1 MQRKIKPIFVLAAAV
16 LFGFVFSACNRT
28 QIENAISVGFME
40 NINAEALKSSVQ
52 RHLKKIS
59 DSGTLNTYEL
69 NFGDTVKQIFH
80 NSEFTISWL
89 EDLTANK
96 GVLLSHIQRLALRT
110 QSHGL
115 DPNYYHQKY
124 IEFCEKRIRTGRWD
138 TADKI
143 PMDSVAMLL
152 LLTADA
158 SMGLYHDLSCGRFQP
173 EYTGSLDKLP
183 RRKCGNLRSLPGSD
197 TISKTLNSCW
207 PSFFPYVNLQKEYE
221 RVLRLK
227 DTAAIPKLVLTKNL
241 KSLSSVQIRS
251 LARRLRLHG
260 YLELPDSLLL
270 KKQEWDADLENAL
283 LGMQLQHFPE
293 PSLKL
298 DKATC
303 EALNADRSLML
314 LRLKVNLERWRWLGP
329 VSDSSRVWVNI
340 AENKLYAW
348 RDDTLRLEMKVCTGA
363 NRDEVYY
370 SRLAES
376 AKDPEKTAPDNLE
389 TPLLKAKINQ
399 FVANPVWHVPRN
411 IMVKEM
417 LPHLQKDPGYLG
429 KHNYRLLD
437 LNNNEINPLSVNWKK
452 VTKDKWRYKV
462 EQMPGPENA
471 LGRVVVHFPNLY
483 SIFMHDT
490 PSQFAFK
497 LDFRHVSHG
506 CVRMEEPLQM
516 VAFLTAFNKK
526 DNYDDVLVSM
536 GLPPEKDSL
545 RRLEFLKIKADS
557 ADAFQPIPEKSFRT
571 KIPIPVYLVYF
582 TCGVNPYGGI
592 SYYLDGYNRDASMS
606 NPQHRRIKTAPA
618 VQSELKKTV
627 PESYSP

>member
-1 MQRKIKPIFVLAAAV
+1 MHLKTNFCAATVMAM
-16 LFGFVFSACNRT
+16 LWTLVFSSCTRT
-28 QIENAISVGFME
+28 QLENTISVGFME
-40 NINAEALKSSVQ
+40 NINEDALKASVQ
-52 RHLKKIS
+52 KELQNIS
-59 DSGTLNTYEL
+59 DSGTLRHFEL
-69 NFGDTVKQIFH
+69 NFPDTVKLIFK
-80 NSEFTISWL
+80 NQDFAISWL

-96 GVLLSHIQRLALRT
+96 GILLSHIQRLSLRT
-110 QSHGL
+110 KTHGL
-115 DPNYYHQKY
+115 EPSFYHQQY
-124 IEFCEKRIRTGRWD
+124 IEFCEKRIRNGHWD
-138 TADKI
+138 TAGKI
-143 PMDSVAMLL
+143 PTDSVARLL
-152 LLTADA
+152 LLSADA
-158 SMGLYHDLSCGRFQP
+158 SMGLYHDMSRGRFQP

-183 RRKCGNLRSLPGSD
+183 RRKCGSLMGLPGSD
-197 TISKTLNSCW
+197 TISKALNACW

-221 RVLRLK
+221 RLLRLK
-227 DTAAIPKLVLTKNL
+227 DTSKLPKLIPTKNL
-241 KSLSSVQIRS
+241 KSLSLSQIQI

-260 YLELPDSLLL
+260 YLELPDSLLY
-270 KKQEWDADLENAL
+270 KKQVWDADLEDAL
-283 LGMQLQHFPE
+283 LGMQIQHFPE

-303 EALNADRSLML
+303 EALNIDRNLML

-329 VSDSSRVWVNI
+329 ITDTSKVWVNI

-348 RDDTLRLEMKVCTGA
+348 RDDTLRLEMKVCTGS
-363 NRDEVYY
+363 NRDDKYY
-370 SRLAES
+370 TRLAES
-376 AKDPEKTAPDNLE
+376 EEDPTKIAPDNLE

-417 LPHLQKDPGYLG
+417 LPHLQKDPGYLT

-437 LNNNEINPLSVNWKK
+437 LNNNEINPFSIQWKK
-452 VTKDKWRYKV
+452 VTKDKWRYKI

-497 LDFRHVSHG
+497 LDNRHVSHG

-536 GLPPEKDSL
+536 GLPPERDSL
-545 RRLEFLKIKADS
+545 RRLEFLEIKADS
-557 ADAFQPIPEKSFRT
+557 SEAFPPIPEKSFRT
-571 KIPIPVYLVYF
+571 KLPVPVYLVYF
-582 TCGVNPYGGI
+582 TCGVNPFGGI
-592 SYYLDGYNRDASMS
+592 SYYQDGYNRDAGMFKPA
-606 NPQHRRIKTAPA
+606 NRRTKLPA
-618 VQSELKKTV
+618 ATQTEMKKST